1 MRVITGTAKGRR
13 LKTLPGLDVRPTI
26 EGVKEAIFSI
36 VQFEIEDAVVLD
48 LFSGSGQ
55 LGIEALSRGAKK
67 AVFVDSSAESIKII
81 KDNLRH
87 TGLEA
92 NAAVCNMANNAFL
105 RSTKEKFDIAILD
118 PPYNRKLIQ
127 KSMPQL
133 VEKMTES
140 GIIIC
145 EHEKETILPQRFG
158 DFAVSKIYRH
168 GRVSLTAYRKSEK
181 DEEDTAEAEITQ
193 PDTDSEENRQ

>member
-1 MRVITGTAKGRR
+1 MRVITGSAKGRR

-36 VQFEIEDAVVLD
+36 VQFEVEGAVVLD
-48 LFSGSGQ
+48 MFAGSGQ

-67 AVFVDSSAESIKII
+67 VYFVDNSPESIKII
-81 KDNLRH
+81 RDNLKH

-92 NAAVCNMANNAFL
+92 GANVASMANNAFL
-105 RSTKEKFDIAILD
+105 RSTRETFDIAILD
-118 PPYNRKLIQ
+118 PPYNHKLIQ
-127 KSMPQL
+127 KTMPQL
-133 VEKMTES
+133 VEKMSEC

-145 EHEKETILPQRFG
+145 EHERETVLPERFG

-168 GRVSLTAYRKSEK
+168 GRATLTAYRRSA
-181 DEEDTAEAEITQ
+181 AEAAEES
-193 PDTDSEENRQ
+193 SETEETEE

>member
-1 MRVITGTAKGRR
+1 MRVITGSAKGRR

-36 VQFEIEDAVVLD
+36 VQFDVEDAVVLD

-55 LGIEALSRGAKK
+55 LGIEALSRGAKR
-67 AVFVDSSAESIKII
+67 AVFVDNSPESIKVI
-81 KDNLRH
+81 KDNLKH

-92 NAAVCNMANNAFL
+92 NAVICSMANNAFL

-118 PPYNRKLIQ
+118 PPYNHKLIH

-133 VEKMTES
+133 VEKMSEC

-145 EHEKETILPQRFG
+145 EHERETELPKRFG
-158 DFAVSKIYRH
+158 DFAVSKIHRH
-168 GRVSLTAYRKSEK
+168 GRVTLTVYRRTEENEIEEENLTAN
-181 DEEDTAEAEITQ
+181 
-193 PDTDSEENRQ
+193 DSEEN

>member
-1 MRVITGTAKGRR
+1 MAAAKRLGRRKHVRVITGSAKGRR

-36 VQFEIEDAVVLD
+36 VQFEVEDSVVLD
-48 LFSGSGQ
+48 MFAGSGQ

-67 AVFVDSSAESIKII
+67 VYFVDNSADSIKII
-81 KDNLRH
+81 RDNLKH

-92 NAAVCNMANNAFL
+92 NASVSNMANNAFL

-118 PPYNRKLIQ
+118 PPYNHKLIQ
-127 KSMPQL
+127 KTMPQL
-133 VEKMTES
+133 VEKMS
-140 GIIIC
+140 DCGIIIC
-145 EHEKETILPQRFG
+145 EHERETDLPERFG

-168 GRVSLTAYRKSEK
+168 GRATLTAYRRK
-181 DEEDTAEAEITQ
+181 
-193 PDTDSEENRQ
+193 PEN

>member
-1 MRVITGTAKGRR
+1 MAAAKRLGRRKHVRVITGSAKGRR

-36 VQFEIEDAVVLD
+36 VQFEVEDAVVLD
-48 LFSGSGQ
+48 MFAGSGQ

-67 AVFVDSSAESIKII
+67 VYFVDNSADSIKII
-81 KDNLRH
+81 RDNLKH

-92 NAAVCNMANNAFL
+92 NASVSNMANNAFL

-118 PPYNRKLIQ
+118 PPYNHKLIQ
-127 KSMPQL
+127 KTMPQL
-133 VEKMTES
+133 VEKMS
-140 GIIIC
+140 DCGIIIC
-145 EHEKETILPQRFG
+145 EHERETDLPERFG

-168 GRVSLTAYRKSEK
+168 GRATLTAYRRK
-181 DEEDTAEAEITQ
+181 
-193 PDTDSEENRQ
+193 PEN

>member
-67 AVFVDSSAESIKII
+67 VVFVDNAAESVKII
-81 KDNLRH
+81 KDNLKH

-92 NAAVCNMANNAFL
+92 NAVVCNMANNAFL

-118 PPYNRKLIQ
+118 PPYNHKLIH

-133 VEKMTES
+133 VEKMSES

-145 EHEKETILPQRFG
+145 
-158 DFAVSKIYRH
+158 
-168 GRVSLTAYRKSEK
+168 
-181 DEEDTAEAEITQ
+181 
-193 PDTDSEENRQ
+193 

>member
-36 VQFEIEDAVVLD
+36 IQFEIEDAVVLD

-67 AVFVDSSAESIKII
+67 VVFVDNAAESVKII
-81 KDNLRH
+81 KDNLKH

-92 NAAVCNMANNAFL
+92 NAVVCNMANNAFL

-118 PPYNRKLIQ
+118 PPYNHKLIH

-133 VEKMTES
+133 VEKMSES

-145 EHEKETILPQRFG
+145 EHEKETDLPERFG
-158 DFAVSKIYRH
+158 DFAISKIYRH
-168 GRVSLTAYRKSEK
+168 GRVTLTAYRKC
-181 DEEDTAEAEITQ
+181 EEIKEASTEAETENT
-193 PDTDSEENRQ
+193 PPKTDNKES

>member
-1 MRVITGTAKGRR
+1 MRVITGSAKGRR

-36 VQFEIEDAVVLD
+36 VQFEVEDAVVLD
-48 LFSGSGQ
+48 MFAGSGQ

-67 AVFVDSSAESIKII
+67 VYFVDNSADSIKII
-81 KDNLRH
+81 RDNLKH

-92 NAAVCNMANNAFL
+92 NASVSNMANNAFL

-118 PPYNRKLIQ
+118 PPYNHKLIQ
-127 KSMPQL
+127 KTMPQL
-133 VEKMTES
+133 VEKMS
-140 GIIIC
+140 DCGIIIC
-145 EHEKETILPQRFG
+145 EHERETDLPERFG

-168 GRVSLTAYRKSEK
+168 GRATLTAYRRK
-181 DEEDTAEAEITQ
+181 
-193 PDTDSEENRQ
+193 PEN

>member
-67 AVFVDSSAESIKII
+67 VVFVDNAAESVKII
-81 KDNLRH
+81 KDNLKH

-92 NAAVCNMANNAFL
+92 NAVVCNMANNAFL

-118 PPYNRKLIQ
+118 PPYNHKLIH
-127 KSMPQL
+127 KSMPHL
-133 VEKMTES
+133 VEQMSAS

-145 EHEKETILPQRFG
+145 EHEQETSLPERFG
-158 DFAVSKIYRH
+158 SFAVSKIYRH
-168 GRVSLTAYRKSEK
+168 GRVTLTAYRKY
-181 DEEDTAEAEITQ
+181 EEIEEASTEVETENT
-193 PDTDSEENRQ
+193 PPKTDNKEN

>member
-1 MRVITGTAKGRR
+1 MRVITGSAKGRR

-36 VQFEIEDAVVLD
+36 VQFEVEDAVVLD
-48 LFSGSGQ
+48 MFAGSGQ

-67 AVFVDSSAESIKII
+67 VCFVDNSAESIKII
-81 KDNLRH
+81 RDNLKH
-87 TGLEA
+87 TQLEA
-92 NAAVCNMANNAFL
+92 NAVVSNMANNAFL

-118 PPYNRKLIQ
+118 PPYNHKLIQ
-127 KSMPQL
+127 KTMPQL
-133 VEKMTES
+133 VEKMSEC

-145 EHEKETILPQRFG
+145 EHERETDLPERFG

-168 GRVSLTAYRKSEK
+168 GRATLTAYRRKADDT
-181 DEEDTAEAEITQ
+181 DEEAA
-193 PDTDSEENRQ
+193 DSESE